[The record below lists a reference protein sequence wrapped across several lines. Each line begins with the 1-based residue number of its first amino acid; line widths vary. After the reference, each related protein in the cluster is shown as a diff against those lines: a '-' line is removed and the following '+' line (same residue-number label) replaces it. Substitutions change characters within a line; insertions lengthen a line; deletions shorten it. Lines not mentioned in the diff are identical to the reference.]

1 MIYHSNNL
9 KNGKKNNNKK
19 ENINYYIIFKK
30 NGQQSKFIQM
40 VLKHGF
46 QPLIYI

>member
-30 NGQQSKFIQM
+30 MDSNQNSYKWF
-40 VLKHGF
+40 
-46 QPLIYI
+46 